1 VVKKLTAWLT
11 LANSRLST
19 YAEEAG
25 ALMKIAGPLIL
36 ASLVSMGISITDVV
50 MMGWL
55 SSNALA
61 AGAAVS
67 DYYSVFFYLTAGII
81 AAISPMISQSLGAR
95 KSYEIRSIT
104 QQGFMIAMGI
114 TIPGAIMVWNADVML
129 HWLGI
134 ESLVVDMG
142 QPYAHMMAF
151 TYFAMMAV
159 NVLHYFL
166 SAHGKTRVILIVTAT
181 ALPINALG
189 NYALIFGNF
198 GLPELGLLGAGLASL
213 ISACY
218 MFLNLVLYTTN
229 QEVLKR
235 YRLLAKPFTHRHNYV
250 PEIFRVGSPIGIS
263 NLGEM
268 GVFLFAT
275 VTMGVF
281 GAEVLAAHTIA
292 LRMAGV
298 LYAFP
303 MGMAQAA
310 TVRVGYAIGAKRSES
325 IHLIMKTALG
335 FSITT
340 GLVFLG
346 ATISLNTQIVD
357 WFLNSQ
363 SAVAIQTQAAMFLIL
378 LAIIQPFDGLGCVGA
393 GILRGFKDTQVP
405 MVFSMLAFWGVGFVG
420 GWSLAFP
427 AGMQG
432 KGIWIGLAGS
442 AIAYSVFIGL
452 RLYWFFFDNQEQVK
466 LVYAKS

>member
-1 VVKKLTAWLT
+1 
-11 LANSRLST
+11 
-19 YAEEAG
+19 
-25 ALMKIAGPLIL
+25 MKIAGPLIL

-55 SSNALA
+55 SSDALA

-81 AAISPMISQSLGAR
+81 AAIAPIISQTLGAR
-95 KSYEIRSIT
+95 QSYKVRSVT
-104 QQGFMIAMGI
+104 QQGFMMAMVL
-114 TIPGAIMVWNADVML
+114 TIPGATMVWNADVML

-134 ESLVVDMG
+134 EMYIVEMG
-142 QPYAHMMAF
+142 KPYARMMAM

-159 NVLHYFL
+159 NVCHYFL
-166 SAHGKTRVILIVTAT
+166 SAHGKTRIILFITAT

-213 ISACY
+213 LSASY
-218 MFLNLVLYTTN
+218 IFFMMLFYTSHHP
-229 QEVLKR
+229 VLKR
-235 YRLLAKPFTHRHNYV
+235 YRLLAKPFSHKHNYV
-250 PEIFRVGSPIGIS
+250 PEILRVGTPIGIS

-292 LRMAGV
+292 LRLAGV

-310 TVRVGYAIGAKRSES
+310 TVRVGYAIGEKSRES
-325 IHLIMKTALG
+325 IFRIMKAALVL
-335 FSITT
+335 SVAS
-340 GLVFLG
+340 GLVFLAG
-346 ATISLNTQIVD
+346 TLLLNTQIVG
-357 WFLNSQ
+357 WFLNNQ
-363 SAVAIQTQAAMFLIL
+363 SVVAIQTQATMFLIL
-378 LAIIQPFDGLGCVGA
+378 LAIIQPFDGVGCVGA

-405 MVFSMLAFWGVGFVG
+405 MYFSMLAFWGIGFIG
-420 GWSLAFP
+420 GWSLAFL

-432 KGIWIGLAGS
+432 MGIWLGLAGS
-442 AIAYSVFIGL
+442 AIAYSLFIGL
-452 RLYWFFFDNQEQVK
+452 RLYWFLLNNQAHAR
-466 LVYAKS
+466 LAYANV

>member
-1 VVKKLTAWLT
+1 MKSTVS
-11 LANSRLST
+11 NNQIST
-19 YAEEAG
+19 YVEEAG
-25 ALMKIAGPLIL
+25 ALMRIAGPLIL

-55 SSNALA
+55 SSDALA

-81 AAISPMISQSLGAR
+81 AAISPIISQALGA
-95 KSYEIRSIT
+95 KKIYKIRSIT
-104 QQGFMIAMGI
+104 QQALIMAMVL
-114 TIPGAIMVWNADVML
+114 TIPGAIMVWNADVLL

-134 ESLVVDMG
+134 ETYIVELG
-142 QPYAHMMAF
+142 KPYAHMMAF

-166 SAHGKTRVILIVTAT
+166 STHGKTKIILLVTAT

-213 ISACY
+213 ISASY
-218 MFLNLVLYTTN
+218 IFFIMLLYISN
-229 QEVLKR
+229 HRVLKR
-235 YRLLAKPFTHRHNYV
+235 YRLLAKPFIHKHNYMS
-250 PEIFRVGSPIGIS
+250 EIFRVGLPIGIS

-281 GAEVLAAHTIA
+281 GADVLAAHTIA

-310 TVRVGYAIGAKRSES
+310 TVRVGYAIGAKSKES
-325 IHLIMKTALG
+325 VHRTMKTALSL
-335 FSITT
+335 SITS
-340 GLVFLG
+340 GFVFLVG
-346 ATISLNTQIVD
+346 TMLLNTQIVD
-357 WFLNSQ
+357 WFLNNQ
-363 SAVAIQTQAAMFLIL
+363 SVVAVQTQAAMFLIL
-378 LAIIQPFDGLGCVGA
+378 LAIIQPFDGMGSVGA
-393 GILRGFKDTQVP
+393 GILRGFKDTQIP
-405 MVFSMLAFWGVGFVG
+405 MYLSMLAFWGVGFIG
-420 GWSLAFP
+420 GWSLAFIV
-427 AGMQG
+427 GMQG
-432 KGIWIGLAGS
+432 MGIWIGLTGS
-442 AIAYSVFIGL
+442 AIAYSLFIGL
-452 RLYWFFFDNQEQVK
+452 RLYWFFLNNQEHER
-466 LVYAKS
+466 LVYVNA

>member
-1 VVKKLTAWLT
+1 MLAVVVT
-11 LANSRLST
+11 
-19 YAEEAG
+19 
-25 ALMKIAGPLIL
+25 M
-36 ASLVSMGISITDVV
+36 
-50 MMGWL
+50 
-55 SSNALA
+55 
-61 AGAAVS
+61 
-67 DYYSVFFYLTAGII
+67 
-81 AAISPMISQSLGAR
+81 
-95 KSYEIRSIT
+95 
-104 QQGFMIAMGI
+104 
-114 TIPGAIMVWNADVML
+114 PGAVMVWNADLML

-134 ESLVVDMG
+134 DTLIVEMG

-166 SAHGKTRVILIVTAT
+166 SAHGKTRIILIVTTT

-189 NYALIFGNF
+189 NYALIFGNL

-213 ISACY
+213 LSASY
-218 MFLNLVLYTTN
+218 MFLMLVIYTSKHGA
-229 QEVLKR
+229 LKR

-250 PEIFRVGSPIGIS
+250 PEIFRVGFPIGIS

-281 GAEVLAAHTIA
+281 GVEMLAAHTIA

-310 TVRVGYAIGAKRSES
+310 TVRVGYAIGARNSES
-325 IHLIMKTALG
+325 IYRIMKTALG
-335 FSITT
+335 ISITT

-346 ATISLNTQIVD
+346 ATVSLNTLIVD

-363 SAVAIQTQAAMFLIL
+363 SVTAIQTQAAVFLIL

-405 MVFSMLAFWGVGFVG
+405 MVFSMLAFWGVGFIG
-420 GWSLAFP
+420 GWSLAFI

-432 KGIWIGLAGS
+432 MGIWLGLAGS
-442 AIAYSVFIGL
+442 AFTYSLFIGL
-452 RLYWFFFDNQEQVK
+452 RLHWFFLNKQERVN
-466 LVYAKS
+466 LAFVNS